1 MIIETKYNIGE
12 EVWYKGYKELFCDK
26 VFNIEV
32 IVDNKGE
39 IIVEY
44 DLWGD
49 VIKHECQLF
58 PHQRRIVKK
67 FVEFCN
73 SKIISYICI
82 LKVQLRLN
90 NKNIIT
96 L

>member
-1 MIIETKYNIGE
+1 MTIETKYNIGD

-26 VFNIEV
+26 VFNIEI

-58 PHQRRIVKK
+58 PTK
-67 FVEFCN
+67 EEL
-73 SKIISYICI
+73 
-82 LKVQLRLN
+82 LKSL
-90 NKNIIT
+90 
-96 L
+96 